1 MRLPAGFDALESRR
15 LEGALPR
22 PPRRSGEL
30 VLSDGVVEQT
40 VRLPRRPD
48 GAETDVAQ
56 LHATLL
62 PAWSVTEDR
71 LGYHHT
77 VSQTM
82 HSAAQEDGIAVL
94 LHPTT
99 LSQVLSVA
107 RSGTM
112 MPRKSTSFGPK
123 PRNGIVMRAFD
134 DEQ

>member
-1 MRLPAGFDALESRR
+1 MERLHQE
-15 LEGALPR
+15 
-22 PPRRSGEL
+22 
-30 VLSDGVVEQT
+30 
-40 VRLPRRPD
+40 
-48 GAETDVAQ
+48 
-56 LHATLL
+56 LL

-71 LGYHHT
+71 IGYHHT
-77 VSQTM
+77 VAQTL

-99 LSQVLSVA
+99 VSQVMSVA